1 MANYSVFGVGN
12 PLMDMIGH
20 VSHEHLQR
28 VGAQPGTMNLV
39 DGGRAARIAA
49 GLTRPGR
56 RPGGSCANTLRG
68 LAWLSGQADAIAP
81 PVMTGVVGD
90 DAIGRDLRLR
100 LEATGVV
107 SALSAHPDKATGTSV
122 VLVTPDGQRTMF
134 TSLEACLELSED
146 HLDRAAIAC
155 SDCFY
160 ATAYLWAPPGPR
172 SALTTAAAAARAGGA
187 MVAFDVADMVV
198 VRNSGHELVEWIPG
212 SVDLLLANEQE
223 ARTLAEVV
231 TGMPAEGPVG
241 LACAALG
248 KLAPTVA
255 VKLGPAG
262 SMVWERG
269 AIAARAP
276 GLEARVVDTT
286 GAGDSFAAGYL
297 YARLTGGGPEEAASL
312 GNRVAAAIVEV
323 EGCDYSA
330 VVDGTSFRGSRATA
344 AGPDGSGAG
353 AGAPRPGCWPST
365 SV

>member
-20 VSHEHLQR
+20 VSHEYLQG
-28 VGAQPGTMNLV
+28 VGAQPGTMILV

-49 GLTRPGR
+49 GLARPGR

-68 LAWLSGQADAIAP
+68 LAWLSGQAVGDAIAP
-81 PVMTGVVGD
+81 PVMTGVIGD
-90 DAIGRDLRLR
+90 DSIGRDLRLR

-107 SALSAHPDKATGTSV
+107 SRLSTHPEKATGTSV

-172 SALTTAAAAARAGGA
+172 RALTTAAATARAGGS
-187 MVAFDVADMVV
+187 MVAFDVADMVIV
-198 VRNSGHELVEWIPG
+198 GTSGHELAEWIPG

-223 ARTLAEVV
+223 ARALAEVV
-231 TGMPAEGPVG
+231 TGMPAEGAVG

-248 KLAPTVA
+248 ELAPTVV
-255 VKLGPAG
+255 VKLGSAG

-276 GLEARVVDTT
+276 GIAARTVDTT

-330 VVDGTSFRGSRATA
+330 VVEGISF
-344 AGPDGSGAG
+344 
-353 AGAPRPGCWPST
+353 
-365 SV
+365 